1 MKKKTKALQEEAEE
15 FICREMRMDF
25 NPDHMFSSIELS
37 FVAHLMA
44 KFYEYRVRFEK

>member
-15 FICREMRMDF
+15 FICRELRM
-25 NPDHMFSSIELS
+25 NLTADHVLGYELR
-37 FVAHLMA
+37 AMALLMA